1 MLKLNNKLNIIVVDD
16 FEMSRLG
23 IRYMLG
29 KISNIESIR
38 EASDSNQLFD
48 LISDEEPDVIF
59 MDVNLENESGI
70 DVTKKVL
77 HKYPDTYVIA
87 LTASKDIQYFIE
99 MVNAGVTGFLLK
111 NITQDELEKALEE
124 IIAGRVYYSKE
135 FLTVAKQLLP
145 VKSKRQKIR
154 LSDREK
160 QVLKLI
166 CMGYS
171 NQDIAKELDLSSH
184 TIDTH
189 RKKLIQKMGAKNTAS
204 MIAISISEGLV
215 ELE

>member
-1 MLKLNNKLNIIVVDD
+1 LNIKLDIIVVDD
-16 FEMSRLG
+16 FELSRMG
-23 IRYMLG
+23 IRYMLH
-29 KISNIESIR
+29 KISYISSIR
-38 EASDSNQLFD
+38 EASDSTQLFN
-48 LISDEEPDVIF
+48 LLSDDEPDVIF

-77 HKYPDTYVIA
+77 QKYPDTYIIA

-99 MVNAGVTGFLLK
+99 MVDAGVTGFLLK

-124 IIAGRVYYSKE
+124 ILAGRVYYSKE
-135 FLTVAKQLLP
+135 FITVAKQLLP
-145 VKSKRQKIR
+145 SKNKRLKIR

-215 ELE
+215 DLE